1 VSYRDDMGNGKR
13 PRAWSVAGAARF
25 AREARIATVRH
36 QRTAPVA
43 RMWEMANLQSA
54 YQMHLAHLGSP
65 EAAWG
70 QLFGGLGYAG
80 RFAAGWEE
88 AVSIFMADEARYLA
102 DADLYVLTPQMCDTV
117 IPAALNLTVD
127 DLTLIDAGDLP
138 RARVANSET
147 PAQAVR
153 LPLQKALE
161 FDGQLAETIRYYRS
175 PGRIPV
181 AEDRG
186 RHSSQQPHRCGYALD
201 REPDG

>member
-1 VSYRDDMGNGKR
+1 MGSGKR

-25 AREARIATVRH
+25 ARGARIATVRH
-36 QRTAPVA
+36 QRTAAVA
-43 RMWEMANLQSA
+43 RMWEMASLQSA
-54 YQMHLAHLGSP
+54 YQVYLAHLGSP

-117 IPAALNLTVD
+117 ITAALTLTVD

-138 RARVANSET
+138 SPGGLVVLPHPVIVRAVTGDLGDDRAFSWRS
-147 PAQAVR
+147 PMQLQAVTDDGR
-153 LPLQKALE
+153 RQDLPAVRMSTYHDTSGPNAKA
-161 FDGQLAETIRYYRS
+161 GQTHPTGL
-175 PGRIPV
+175 
-181 AEDRG
+181 
-186 RHSSQQPHRCGYALD
+186 
-201 REPDG
+201 